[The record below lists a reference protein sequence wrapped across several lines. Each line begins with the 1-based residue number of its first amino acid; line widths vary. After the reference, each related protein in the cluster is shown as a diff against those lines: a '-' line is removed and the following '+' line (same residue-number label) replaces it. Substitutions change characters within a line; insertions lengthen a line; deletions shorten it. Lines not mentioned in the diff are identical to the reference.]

1 MIDILITYLKK
12 HYYAEHIEYEG
23 ENDEGFYFKL
33 QNQENEYFE
42 FRVLKSNNLLNNN
55 IEMRRKGNSNWN
67 CDGLYDLRELKVFN

>member
-33 QNQENEYFE
+33 QNQEKEYFE
-42 FRVLKSNNLLNNN
+42 FRVLKSNNLLNKN
-55 IEMRRKGNSNWN
+55 IEMRKAGNDAWN
-67 CDGLYDLRELKVFN
+67 CSGLYDLSKLKAFI